1 MPTVGFNLCKNA
13 GHLKNV
19 NKVSTGCLVP
29 EHELTTAAKRALRQ
43 MQWEAMKTGLMDW
56 IKGIRVV
63 HTLYKL
69 AMADEI
75 LIVNVDEKW
84 PWLVGL
90 ESNHQFLAF
99 TRFKTQGAAQ

>member
-75 LIVNVDEKW
+75 EPPNLPAFRSRQFRAPS
-84 PWLVGL
+84 PWERAYQSERV
-90 ESNHQFLAF
+90 
-99 TRFKTQGAAQ
+99 KK